1 MREPALELR
10 AVSKNFGGLRA
21 CQDITF
27 SVESGERH
35 LILGPNGAGK
45 TTLFN
50 VVSGDLD
57 ASGGEIRCF
66 GREVSRLAPHARAR
80 LGIAR
85 TYQILTLFESS
96 TVLHNVMLAL
106 AGVRRG
112 RLHPARRF
120 GAGGALRE
128 EARSVLGGIELGHLA
143 ESRVSECS
151 YGDKRRLEIA
161 LAIAQK
167 PRLMLLDEPLAG
179 LSPQERG
186 MVAALLR
193 AIDRAT
199 TVVLIEHDMDV
210 ALDVADNLTLL
221 NFGRHVL
228 SGPKQAVVDDPRT
241 KEVYLA

>member
-1 MREPALELR
+1 MNEPALELR
-10 AVSKNFGGLRA
+10 AVSKHFGGLRA

-27 SVESGERH
+27 SVEKGERH

-50 VVSGDLD
+50 MISGDLPVS
-57 ASGGEIRCF
+57 SGQINCF
-66 GREVSRLAPHARAR
+66 GSSVVKLTPHARAR
-80 LGIAR
+80 LGMAR

-96 TVLHNVMLAL
+96 TVIHNVMLAL
-106 AGVRRG
+106 SGVRAG
-112 RLHPARRF
+112 RMNPVKTF
-120 GAGGALRE
+120 GSGVQLRS
-128 EARSVLGGIELGHLA
+128 EAASVLDGLGLA
-143 ESRVSECS
+143 RLSSARVSECS

-179 LSPQERG
+179 LSPEER
-186 MVAALLR
+186 MTVAALLQG
-193 AIDRAT
+193 IDRDT

-210 ALDVADNLTLL
+210 ALDLADNLTLL

-228 SGPKQAVVDDPRT
+228 SGTKQSVVDDPRT
-241 KEVYLA
+241 REVYLA